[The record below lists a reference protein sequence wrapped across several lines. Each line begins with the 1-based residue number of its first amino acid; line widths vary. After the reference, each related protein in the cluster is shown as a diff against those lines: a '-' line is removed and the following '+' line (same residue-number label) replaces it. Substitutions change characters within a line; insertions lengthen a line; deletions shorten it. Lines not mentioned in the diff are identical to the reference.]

1 LAREGLGVLL
11 YASDE
16 EELLQNAHRVLVLAG
31 GRLVAELRGPELT
44 REGLIAAGLRAGG
57 GHG

>member
-1 LAREGLGVLL
+1 
-11 YASDE
+11 
-16 EELLQNAHRVLVLAG
+16 
-31 GRLVAELRGPELT
+31 VAELRGPELT